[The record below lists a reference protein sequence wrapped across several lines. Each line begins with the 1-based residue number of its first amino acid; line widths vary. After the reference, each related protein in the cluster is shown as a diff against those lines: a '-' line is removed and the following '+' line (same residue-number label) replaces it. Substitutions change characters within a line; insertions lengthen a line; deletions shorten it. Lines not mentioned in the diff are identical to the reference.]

1 MIYTVIVFGCIGVV
15 VLALSRR
22 TVAAQP
28 VCPNCR
34 EPLENFEVDR
44 CPHCLLWQPPDR
56 DAPTIQWRKRQAIL
70 GGLLIVLPAIL
81 LLLLPIVIEAIFA
94 PPSISTPI
102 VTQRNWGAPPP
113 VPPAMQSLSPKE
125 INTLR
130 GMGYL
135 PGQWGTPVPQ
145 PGSPQTKLS
154 DLPPHVIKAL
164 RSAGYLPSDYVE
176 PTPEDEGDVDTEKDV
191 APDDRNGG

>member
-1 MIYTVIVFGCIGVV
+1 MIYTVIAFGFVGVV

-22 TVAAQP
+22 KVAAQP
-28 VCPNCR
+28 VCPNCL
-34 EPLENFEVDR
+34 EPLDSFEVDR

-81 LLLLPIVIEAIFA
+81 LLLLSIVIEAIFA

-102 VTQRNWGAPPP
+102 VTQRNWRAPPP
-113 VPPAMQSLSPKE
+113 VPPALQSLSPKE

-135 PGQWGTPVPQ
+135 PGQWGAPTPQ
-145 PGSPQTKLS
+145 PGSSRKKLS

-176 PTPEDEGDVDTEKDV
+176 PAPEDGGEDVTKEEDP
-191 APDDRNGG
+191 PDGKGG